1 MKICLQIKEIF
12 PFLLLLTLTFE
23 HIPDDLGVEVDGLKA
38 CSTTDVEL
46 TDWLCL
52 RTANKWV
59 SMTL

>member
-1 MKICLQIKEIF
+1 MKICLQIEEIF

-46 TDWLCL
+46 TD
-52 RTANKWV
+52 
-59 SMTL
+59 